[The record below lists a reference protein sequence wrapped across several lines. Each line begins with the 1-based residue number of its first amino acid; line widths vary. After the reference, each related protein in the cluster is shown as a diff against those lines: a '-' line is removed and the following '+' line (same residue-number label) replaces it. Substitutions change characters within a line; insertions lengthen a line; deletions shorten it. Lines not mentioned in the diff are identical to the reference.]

1 MSFVEQPV
9 TITGTK
15 YTDSTTRTS
24 LPFDVEDGVVEAQA
38 NGTLKRG
45 LKNRHMQ
52 MIANGGAIE
61 AGLFVGSGGALYKGG
76 LVITRNLAQFG

>member
-1 MSFVEQPV
+1 MIFSFPLNYQLESFQSCQNYNPNKKPV

-52 MIANGGAIE
+52 MIANGMSTTSFT
-61 AGLFVGSGGALYKGG
+61 L
-76 LVITRNLAQFG
+76 